1 MTQYRLSFTGA
12 SFLLHDAVTLA
23 KLYFEYGDW
32 EEALNALL
40 STDVLQRSKSAVRRE
55 SREIVL
61 RLKNLPDSLL
71 QRFTRVGPDDA
82 KIILFY
88 AILKTY
94 PIIRSFCLNVL
105 YEKSMIMDNILQD
118 YEINRFFREE
128 EERYEALSEK
138 TESTKNKLKQ
148 VMIRIL
154 ADAGI
159 LKSTKEK
166 IIVKPYID
174 PDIGRLIAKDG
185 GELYLKALLM
195 NETEIA
201 SIKAEI

>member
-1 MTQYRLSFTGA
+1 M
-12 SFLLHDAVTLA
+12 LHDAVTLA

>member
-1 MTQYRLSFTGA
+1 
-12 SFLLHDAVTLA
+12 
-23 KLYFEYGDW
+23 
-32 EEALNALL
+32 
-40 STDVLQRSKSAVRRE
+40 
-55 SREIVL
+55 
-61 RLKNLPDSLL
+61 
-71 QRFTRVGPDDA
+71 
-82 KIILFY
+82 
-88 AILKTY
+88 
-94 PIIRSFCLNVL
+94 
-105 YEKSMIMDNILQD
+105 MIMDNILQD